1 MTLLEYEGFTV
12 ACIGDGQAA
21 VEAIRQAEPGTY
33 AAILMDIQMPAMN
46 GYEATRAIRALEDP
60 ERAKIPILALTAD
73 AFQEDQKAA
82 QEAGMQGHIAKP
94 IDMEQLLEALEK
106 VL

>member
-1 MTLLEYEGFTV
+1 MNMLSNACKFTPEGGSVLL
-12 ACIGDGQAA
+12 AM
-21 VEAIRQAEPGTY
+21 RQAEPGTY

-94 IDMEQLLEALEK
+94 IDMEQLLETLEK